1 MTDAPQDARPDAIYK
16 TKTEGFGVVEKPLS
30 LLERMWGSQFLR
42 KAVLLVLMAVLWEAY
57 ARYLGNPLVF
67 PTFTETGRAFVDE
80 LIGGPLLLR
89 AGKSLQIL
97 LMGYAVG
104 LAIAGVLTS
113 LAIATTPGRDLLE
126 LLTALLTPLPAI
138 ALLPLALIWF
148 GLGTGSYVF
157 VLVHS
162 VLWPVTLNTYAGF
175 RAVSPTL
182 RMVGATVGLSSAGMI
197 ARILIPAAFP
207 HILTGLKIGWAFAW
221 RTLVAAEL
229 VFGVSSSG
237 SAGLGWY
244 IFENKN
250 ALEIANVFAGLF
262 MVTVIGL
269 FVEGVVFR
277 RIELVTI
284 RRWGMQT

>member
-1 MTDAPQDARPDAIYK
+1 MADAVSTERPDVVYEV
-16 TKTEGFGVVEKPLS
+16 KTEGFGVVAKPLT
-30 LLERMWGSQFLR
+30 LWERLYASGFLR
-42 KAVLLVLMAVLWEAY
+42 KAVLIVILATAWQLY
-57 ARYLGNPLVF
+57 AWRLDNPLIV
-67 PTFTETGRAFVDE
+67 PTFLETVGAYFDQLVD
-80 LIGGPLLLR
+80 GPLLAR
-89 AGKSLQIL
+89 ALSSLQVL

-104 LAIAGVLTS
+104 VALAAILTS

-126 LLTALLTPLPAI
+126 LLTAILTPLPAI

-162 VLWPVTLNTYAGF
+162 VLWPVALNTYAGF

-182 RMVGATVGLSSAGMI
+182 RMVGNTVGLGGPSFIGK
-197 ARILIPAAFP
+197 ILVPAAFP
-207 HILTGLKIGWAFAW
+207 HILTGLKLGWAFAW

-244 IFENKN
+244 IYENKN
-250 ALEIANVFAGLF
+250 TLEIANVFAGLF

-269 FVEGVVFR
+269 LIEGMIFR
-277 RIELVTI
+277 KIEQLTV